1 MLVCGFVGTQS
12 GGNITTLIQLIDV
25 QGLDFFNTLN
35 IQLSQQLFGNL
46 VISRGQHLTGIRRN
60 HVFGQHFANQRI
72 GIHVITLQA
81 GFFDVANVFSGN
93 AFTGCHQHIAGFIH
107 QIQTCGFAFQA
118 CSNQIS
124 FHTFFRQIE
133 VFFVVKGFQN
143 PFVVV
148 AQSFQQNGYRH
159 FTAAVDTEI
168 QQIFRIKLKIQPR
181 TAVGNDAGGE
191 QQLA

>member
-1 MLVCGFVGTQS
+1 MVCRFVGAQS
-12 GGNITTLIQLIDV
+12 SGNIAALIQLIDV

-46 VISRGQHLTGIRRN
+46 VISRGQHFTGIRRN
-60 HVFGQHFANQRI
+60 HVFGQHFTNQRI
-72 GIHVITLQA
+72 GIHAVTLQA
-81 GFFDVANVFSGN
+81 GFFDVADVFRRN
-93 AFTGCHQHIAGFIH
+93 PFTGSHQHIAGFIH
-107 QIQTCGFAFQA
+107 QIQTCSFAFQA
-118 CSNQIS
+118 RCNQIS
-124 FHTFFRQIE
+124 FHTIFRQIE
-133 VFFVVKGFQN
+133 IFFVVKGFQN

-181 TAVGNDAGGE
+181 TAVRNDACGE